1 MIKLPNFDKPFDYE
15 NNFYLSCDN
24 SRIGKMIAHYELFQ
38 LSSKSQG
45 HIIECGVF
53 KGISLIRF
61 ATFLKLLKKSNKK
74 IIAFDAFGKHPTTKI
89 SSDHKRRKILLSH
102 GKEAISEKQL
112 MDVLKRKGLEKNIQL
127 IKGDITEVC
136 PMYLKQHPKLKISL
150 LNLDV
155 DFYEPSISILK
166 NFYPKLSKDG
176 ILMLDDYG
184 VWDGETIAVNE
195 YFRGKRIKIRKF
207 SFSQT
212 PSYIIKTRTSVYI
225 IIVNF
230 FY

>member
-1 MIKLPNFDKPFDYE
+1 MIKLPNFHKPFDYE

-24 SRIGKMIAHYELFQ
+24 SRIGKIIAHYELFQ

-61 ATFLKLLKKSNKK
+61 ATFLKLLEKSNKK

-89 SSDHKRRKILLSH
+89 ASDHKRRKELLSH
-102 GKEAISEKQL
+102 GKEAISEKQI
-112 MDVLKRKGLEKNIQL
+112 MKVLKQKGLEKNIEL
-127 IKGDITEVC
+127 IRGDITETV
-136 PMYLKQHPKLKISL
+136 PRYLKSNPKLKISL

-155 DFYEPSISILK
+155 DFYEPSMVILK
-166 NFYPKLSKDG
+166 NFYPKLSKGG

-184 VWDGETIAVNE
+184 VWDGETIATDE
-195 YFRGKRIKIRKF
+195 YFAGKKIKIRKP

-212 PSYIIKTRTSVYI
+212 PSYVIK
-225 IIVNF
+225 N
-230 FY
+230 

>member
-1 MIKLPNFDKPFDYE
+1 MIKLPNFYKSFDYE

-24 SRIGKMIAHYELFQ
+24 SRIGKMLAHYELLK
-38 LSSKSQG
+38 LSSKIPG
-45 HIIECGVF
+45 HIIEFGVF

-61 ATFLKLLKKSNKK
+61 ATFLKLLKSNKK
-74 IIAFDAFGKHPTTKI
+74 IIAFDTFGKHTTTKI

-112 MDVLKRKGLEKNIQL
+112 MNILKRKGLEKNIQL
-127 IKGDITEVC
+127 IKGDITETV
-136 PMYLKQHPKLKISL
+136 PRYLKLNPNLKISL

-155 DFYEPSISILK
+155 DFYEPSKSILE
-166 NFYPKLSKDG
+166 NFYPKLSKGG

-184 VWDGETIAVNE
+184 VWDGETMAADE
-195 YFRGKRIKIRKF
+195 YFAGKKIKIRKS

-212 PSYIIKTRTSVYI
+212 PSYIIK
-225 IIVNF
+225 N
-230 FY
+230 

>member
-1 MIKLPNFDKPFDYE
+1 MIKLPNFHKPFDYE
-15 NNFYLSCDN
+15 NNFYLSCNN

-61 ATFLKLLKKSNKK
+61 ATFLKLLEKSNKK

-89 SSDHKRRKILLSH
+89 VSDHKRRKELLSH
-102 GKEAISEKQL
+102 GKEAISEKQI
-112 MDVLKRKGLEKNIQL
+112 MKVLKQKGLEKNIEL
-127 IKGDITEVC
+127 IRGDITETV
-136 PMYLKQHPKLKISL
+136 PRYLKSNPKLKISL

-155 DFYEPSISILK
+155 DFYEPSMVILK
-166 NFYPKLSKDG
+166 NFYPKLSKHG

-184 VWDGETIAVNE
+184 IWDGETMAVNE
-195 YFRGKRIKIRKF
+195 YFSGKKTKIRKF

-212 PSYIIKTRTSVYI
+212 PSYIIK
-225 IIVNF
+225 N
-230 FY
+230 

>member
-1 MIKLPNFDKPFDYE
+1 MIKLPNFHKPFDYE
-15 NNFYLSCDN
+15 NNFYLSCNN

-45 HIIECGVF
+45 HIVECGVF
-53 KGISLIRF
+53 KGISLVRF

-89 SSDHKRRKILLSH
+89 ASDHKRRKELLSH
-102 GKEAISEKQL
+102 GKEAISEKQI
-112 MDVLKRKGLEKNIQL
+112 MKVLKQKGLEKNIEL
-127 IKGDITEVC
+127 IRGDITETV
-136 PMYLKQHPKLKISL
+136 PRYLKSNPKLKISL

-155 DFYEPSISILK
+155 DFYEPSMVILK
-166 NFYPKLSKDG
+166 NFYPKLSKHG

-184 VWDGETIAVNE
+184 IWDGETMAVNE
-195 YFRGKRIKIRKF
+195 YFSGKKTKIRKF

-212 PSYIIKTRTSVYI
+212 PSYIIK
-225 IIVNF
+225 N
-230 FY
+230 

>member
-24 SRIGKMIAHYELFQ
+24 SRIGKIIAHYELFKM
-38 LSSKSQG
+38 SSKIPG
-45 HIIECGVF
+45 CIIECGVF
-53 KGISLIRF
+53 KGASLIRF
-61 ATFLKLLKKSNKK
+61 ATFLKLLKSNKK
-74 IIAFDAFGKHPTTKI
+74 IIAFDTFGKHTTTKI

-127 IKGDITEVC
+127 IKGDITEVG

-155 DFYEPSISILK
+155 DFYEPSVSILK
-166 NFYPKLSKDG
+166 NFYPKLSKGG
-176 ILMLDDYG
+176 ICLLY
-184 VWDGETIAVNE
+184 T
-195 YFRGKRIKIRKF
+195 
-207 SFSQT
+207 S
-212 PSYIIKTRTSVYI
+212 PSPRDS
-225 IIVNF
+225 
-230 FY
+230 

>member
-53 KGISLIRF
+53 KGVSLIRF

-89 SSDHKRRKILLSH
+89 SSDYTRRKKLLSH

-112 MDVLKRKGLEKNIQL
+112 RKILKQKDLEKNIEL
-127 IKGDITEVC
+127 IEGDITQTV
-136 PMYLKQHPKLKISL
+136 PRYLKSHPKLKISL

-155 DFYEPSISILK
+155 DFYEPSITILK
-166 NFYPKLSKDG
+166 NFYPKLSKHG

-184 VWDGETIAVNE
+184 IWDGETMAVNE
-195 YFRGKRIKIRKF
+195 YFRNKKIKIRKF
-207 SFSQT
+207 PFSQT
-212 PSYIIKTRTSVYI
+212 PSYIIK
-225 IIVNF
+225 N
-230 FY
+230 

>member
-1 MIKLPNFDKPFDYE
+1 MIKLPNFHKPFDYE
-15 NNFYLSCDN
+15 NNFYLSCNN

-53 KGISLIRF
+53 KGVSLIRF

-89 SSDHKRRKILLSH
+89 ASDHKRRKELLSH

-112 MDVLKRKGLEKNIQL
+112 MKVLKQKGLEKNIEL
-127 IKGDITEVC
+127 IRGDITETV
-136 PMYLKQHPKLKISL
+136 PRYLKSNPKLKISL

-155 DFYEPSISILK
+155 DFYEPSMVCLL
-166 NFYPKLSKDG
+166 Y
-176 ILMLDDYG
+176 
-184 VWDGETIAVNE
+184 
-195 YFRGKRIKIRKF
+195 
-207 SFSQT
+207 
-212 PSYIIKTRTSVYI
+212 TSDAADE
-225 IIVNF
+225 
-230 FY
+230 